1 MGDIISGGHE
11 SHMTPAGLY
20 CLRISVKTSL
30 SKSSAEG
37 AGSNFMAAQ
46 GGARSVLEIE
56 EPWCLSEGDLETWY
70 NENIQL
76 GTDEFARKCQSAI
89 SRVVRFVHS
98 NCSLDILEFDVD
110 KVVKVSHKKNPLFSV

>member
-1 MGDIISGGHE
+1 
-11 SHMTPAGLY
+11 MTPAGLY
-20 CLRISVKTSL
+20 CLRISLKTSL

-37 AGSNFMAAQ
+37 TGSNFKAAQ

-56 EPWCLSEGDLETWY
+56 KPWCLSQGDLETWY

-76 GTDEFARKCQSAI
+76 GTEEFARECQSAI

-110 KVVKVSHKKNPLFSV
+110 KVVKVSHKKIHRSLCKCRMFRTA